1 MHHLALGLLACA
13 FLISGAQYS
22 GVGFGHLAML
32 GVLLYSLFFLRTS
45 VFFILTVVSLAVLKL
60 AYDYFF
66 AGQLSPN
73 INTYLLFAMNW
84 SAFLLVIKYASR
96 WPTSDLATILIWCG
110 VLHGGFLIM
119 QFVTFNFIG
128 DLSLLNPLGRFS
140 PNGPDPSTHLPVP
153 YNPQYQIIK
162 RPNGLGWEPSAGGL
176 IQMLAL
182 ALLLS
187 RERLWSFRNLLLS
200 APILMGGLLTL
211 SVTFWVGVIFLF
223 ALRAVSAEGWS
234 FSKLRKRFLLVPLLL
249 LGLVSSPVFD
259 RFEEL
264 SREGSSG
271 YARVI
276 APLILAKDAV
286 ISPMGIEALGFR
298 SFNDRTVFSQME
310 GRVERAGIANSF
322 LEFIIYFGATG
333 VLILVTAM
341 GLAISRWHRWT
352 FRKRFAIG
360 VCGYGLMFGGYVFN
374 SVALMPLII
383 FWLASQSEMPP
394 NKLGYTSN
402 Q

>member
-22 GVGFGHLAML
+22 GVGFGHAAML

-45 VFFILTVVSLAVLKL
+45 VFFILTVVTLAVLKL
-60 AYDYFF
+60 VYDYFVT
-66 AGQLSPN
+66 GQLSPN

-211 SVTFWVGVIFLF
+211 SVTFWVGVVFLF

-234 FSKLRKRFLLVPLLL
+234 ISKLRKRFLFLPVLFF
-249 LGLVSSPVFD
+249 GLVSSPVFD
-259 RFEEL
+259 RFDEL

-322 LEFIIYFGATG
+322 LEFIIYFGATA
-333 VLILVTAM
+333 VVILVTATVV
-341 GLAISRWHRWT
+341 AISRWHRWT

>member
-1 MHHLALGLLACA
+1 
-13 FLISGAQYS
+13 
-22 GVGFGHLAML
+22 
-32 GVLLYSLFFLRTS
+32 
-45 VFFILTVVSLAVLKL
+45 
-60 AYDYFF
+60 
-66 AGQLSPN
+66 
-73 INTYLLFAMNW
+73 
-84 SAFLLVIKYASR
+84 
-96 WPTSDLATILIWCG
+96 
-110 VLHGGFLIM
+110 
-119 QFVTFNFIG
+119 
-128 DLSLLNPLGRFS
+128 
-140 PNGPDPSTHLPVP
+140 
-153 YNPQYQIIK
+153 
-162 RPNGLGWEPSAGGL
+162 
-176 IQMLAL
+176 
-182 ALLLS
+182 
-187 RERLWSFRNLLLS
+187 
-200 APILMGGLLTL
+200 MGGLLTL

-264 SREGSSG
+264 SRRSSG

-286 ISPMGIEALGFR
+286 ISPGHQALGFR
-298 SFNDRTVFSQME
+298 SFNDRAVFSQME
-310 GRVERAGIANSF
+310 GRIERAGIANSF

-341 GLAISRWHRWT
+341 GVAISRWHRWT

-394 NKLGYTSN
+394 NKLGYASI
-402 Q
+402 